1 MIRLYFTLFSFLPNQ
16 LNDWIVQFI
25 ISIIASIIGAFL
37 GYFLAM
43 KADRSKRKQDEIDNI
58 IKEKE
63 KSKSII
69 RYYLLLLKDTQEY
82 IVKHTESYDK
92 FIDKCKRIPCQSN
105 LLITHSNTSL
115 KKLYTFP
122 IKELFDSLYVLNN
135 KNGGTQTEEN
145 ENELNT
151 TSKLIDYIHI
161 AFEEM
166 DSMVYKHRNLIFERE
181 KAVQSNLNIILQTL
195 RFLKGIETEAKKT
208 EISFF
213 IESNTVQVNETDF
226 SIIKD
231 QFICP
236 LYIWIQQDNKID
248 AKSETRDSYFK
259 LYTLIQECI
268 NQIDNIRFNTLSLA
282 DSLAQYL
289 IHVKEQSK
297 PLSVFYNKMDN
308 LIKKPPII

>member
-1 MIRLYFTLFSFLPNQ
+1 MIRLYFTLFSFFPNQ

-43 KADRSKRKQDEIDNI
+43 KAERNKRKQEEITEFF
-58 IKEKE
+58 KEKE
-63 KSKSII
+63 KAKSII
-69 RYYLLLLKDTQEY
+69 RFYLLLLKDTQKY
-82 IVKHTESYDK
+82 IVKHTESYDN

-105 LLITHSNTSL
+105 LLTTHANTSL
-115 KKLYTFP
+115 KKLYSFS

-135 KNGGTQTEEN
+135 KNGGTRIE

-181 KAVQSNLNIILQTL
+181 KAVQSNLNTIIQTL
-195 RFLKGIETEAKKT
+195 RFLKGIETEAKQT
-208 EISFF
+208 EISIFLQ
-213 IESNTVQVNETDF
+213 SNSVKLNETDF

-231 QFICP
+231 RFISP
-236 LYIWIQQDNKID
+236 LYTWIQQDNKLD

-259 LYTLIQECI
+259 LYTLTQECI
-268 NQIDNIRFNTLSLA
+268 NQIDNIRFNTLGLA

-289 IHVKEQSK
+289 INVNAQSK
-297 PLSVFYNKMDN
+297 PLSVFYDKMDN
-308 LIKKPPII
+308 LIKKPLVT